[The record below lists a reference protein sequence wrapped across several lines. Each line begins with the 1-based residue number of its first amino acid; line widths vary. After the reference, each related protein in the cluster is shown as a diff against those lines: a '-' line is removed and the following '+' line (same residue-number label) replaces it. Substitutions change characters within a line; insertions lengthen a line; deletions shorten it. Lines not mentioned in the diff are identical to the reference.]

1 MIVICFLV
9 ALFACL
15 IGKICG
21 MGGGVIIK
29 PVLDAMGIMSV
40 SAINF
45 ISGCTVIAMS
55 CWSVGSSLARKES
68 CIDWGV
74 STPLAIG
81 AAAGGILGKT
91 LFSAVAGLFA
101 DANAAG
107 GVQAALLFFATL
119 ATLIYTIRKD
129 RIPSRHVENKAACA
143 LIGLGLGML
152 GAFLGIGGGPFNM
165 AVLFYFF
172 SMGTKTAAQN
182 SLYVILISQ
191 LTGLASVFLS
201 GSMPAVGLPLL
212 LGMPLFGIL
221 GSEIG
226 GRLNKKLS
234 ESRTTRLFEGAMV
247 LVMLI
252 CVYNFRKFF

>member
-1 MIVICFLV
+1 MVLICFLV
-9 ALFACL
+9 AVFACL
-15 IGKICG
+15 VGKICG

-40 SAINF
+40 SAIDF

-55 CWSVGSSLARKES
+55 CWSVGSSLVRRES
-68 CIDWGV
+68 CIDWSV

-81 AAAGGILGKT
+81 AALGGVLGKS

-101 DANAAG
+101 DAT
-107 GVQAALLFFATL
+107 TL
-119 ATLIYTIRKD
+119 ATLIYTVRKEK
-129 RIPSRHVENKAACA
+129 IPGRRVQNKLACA
-143 LIGLGLGML
+143 LIGLGIGML

-201 GSMPAVGLPLL
+201 GSVPSVGLTLL

-234 ESRTTRLFEGAMV
+234 EKRTTTLFEGAMV

-252 CVYNFRKFF
+252 CVYNFRRLI

>member
-1 MIVICFLV
+1 MVLICFLV
-9 ALFACL
+9 AVFACL
-15 IGKICG
+15 VGKICG

-45 ISGCTVIAMS
+45 VSGCTVIAMS
-55 CWSVGSSLARKES
+55 CWSVGSSLVRKES
-68 CIDWGV
+68 SIDWSI

-81 AAAGGILGKT
+81 AAVGGVLGKT

-107 GVQAALLFFATL
+107 GVQAALLFLATL
-119 ATLIYTIRKD
+119 ATLIYTVWKEK
-129 RIPSRHVENKAACA
+129 IPSRQVRNKPACA

-172 SMGTKTAAQN
+172 SMQTKQAAQN

-191 LTGLASVFLS
+191 ITGMLSVFLS
-201 GSMPAVGLPLL
+201 GSVPAVGAALL
-212 LGMPLFGIL
+212 IGMPCFGIL
-221 GSEIG
+221 GSELG
-226 GRLNKKLS
+226 ARLNRKLS
-234 ESRTTRLFEGAMV
+234 ETRATRLFEGAMI

-252 CVYNFRKFF
+252 CVYNFQKLL